1 MIVPKL
7 APIEVLVLQQTCKQ
21 KWRRRLAV
29 AQSLAKIYDLI
40 FSTKNWEG
48 FLHDDIRAPAAS
60 LATPVPAPA
69 AV

>member
-1 MIVPKL
+1 
-7 APIEVLVLQQTCKQ
+7 
-21 KWRRRLAV
+21 LAV